1 MAKYTVLKGL
11 KIDKTY
17 DPGDE
22 VNIDDKSE
30 AQRLIGLAV
39 IAAMSEEETDDDSM
53 EDAINE
59 LVQVEGITKDIAV
72 ALVSKG
78 FDSIAKIQ
86 NAKAEDILALRI
98 RNVGKATAEKF
109 IAFAIENFEVE
120 E

>member
-17 DPGDE
+17 CPGDE
-22 VNIDDKSE
+22 VSIDDKSE
-30 AQRLIGLAV
+30 AQRLIGLGV
-39 IAAMSEEETDDDSM
+39 IAAMSEEDNDDST
-53 EDAINE
+53 EDALNE

-72 ALVSKG
+72 ALVSSG

-86 NAKAEDILALRI
+86 NAKVEDLIALRI
-98 RNVGKATAEKF
+98 KNVGKATAEKF